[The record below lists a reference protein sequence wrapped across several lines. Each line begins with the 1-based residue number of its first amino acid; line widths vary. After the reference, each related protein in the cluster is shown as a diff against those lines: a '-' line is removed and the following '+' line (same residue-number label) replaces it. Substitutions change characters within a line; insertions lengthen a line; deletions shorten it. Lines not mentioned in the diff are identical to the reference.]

1 MCLACV
7 RCAGV
12 SCVSV
17 LSGVLVSWCLGGFLR
32 RSVDLSVS
40 SGGLGTGFELFH

>member
-17 LSGVLVSWCLGGFLR
+17 LSGVLVSCGGFLR